1 MEENNNL
8 TKIGASE
15 PQNTKEGFVIDES
28 ALDLLEENEP
38 QEAPTNLKKEV
49 FEWLEVLTTAII
61 TVVVIFSLIFR
72 IATIDGN
79 SMLNTLHDGEKVLI
93 TNFLYTAKRGDI
105 VVISR
110 NTNNTVEDEGISEL
124 PIIKRVIAVGGD
136 TVDIDFDR
144 GVVIVNGVELD
155 EPYAHEP
162 TTQQKDV
169 QFPVYVPQGYIFVL
183 GDHRADSLDSRT
195 SYIGEN
201 GLIDERYV
209 LGHAFFRIF
218 PFAKMG
224 GI

>member
-1 MEENNNL
+1 MNNQEKNSNELFEENQ
-8 TKIGASE
+8 TG
-15 PQNTKEGFVIDES
+15 GFVVDES
-28 ALDLLEENEP
+28 AADLLPEEDETSV
-38 QEAPTNLKKEV
+38 EKNLKKEV
-49 FEWLEVLTTAII
+49 FEWLEVLSTAIVA
-61 TVVVIFSLIFR
+61 VVIIFSLLFR
-72 IATIDGN
+72 IATIDGD
-79 SMLNTLHDGEKVLI
+79 SMLNTLHEGEKVLI
-93 TNFLYTAKRGDI
+93 TNFLYTPQKGDI

-110 NTNNTVEDEGISEL
+110 NTDNSVASESISEL

-144 GVVIVNGVELD
+144 GVVIVNGEELY

-169 QFPVYVPQGYIFVL
+169 QFPVYIPEGYIFVL

-195 SYIGEN
+195 SFIGEN

-209 LGHAFFRIF
+209 LGHAFFRIY
-218 PFAKMG
+218 PFEKIG

>member
-1 MEENNNL
+1 MNNQEKNSNELFEENQ
-8 TKIGASE
+8 TG
-15 PQNTKEGFVIDES
+15 GFVVDES
-28 ALDLLEENEP
+28 AADLLPEEDETSV
-38 QEAPTNLKKEV
+38 EKNLKKEV
-49 FEWLEVLTTAII
+49 FEWLEVLSTAIVA
-61 TVVVIFSLIFR
+61 VVTIFSLLFR
-72 IATIDGN
+72 IATIDGD
-79 SMLNTLHDGEKVLI
+79 SMLNTLHEGEKVLI
-93 TNFLYTAKRGDI
+93 TNFLYTPQKGDI

-110 NTNNTVEDEGISEL
+110 NTDNSVASESISEL

-144 GVVIVNGVELD
+144 GVVIVNGEELY

-169 QFPVYVPQGYIFVL
+169 QFPVYIPEGYIFVL

-195 SYIGEN
+195 SFIGEN

-209 LGHAFFRIF
+209 LGHAFFRIY
-218 PFAKMG
+218 PFEKIG